1 MCKRGLGCERDWSR
15 SNGIGSD
22 YPPLKGNRSPIII
35 SSRQKRLR
43 AQWAELYPSTGLFVP
58 LFKVMYSSYFKAVF
72 FFSLIAAVFGVSCST
87 EHQPKVT
94 QGQAAN
100 STAAEVNRGLAT
112 LAQTTTPSSADY
124 QIGPE
129 DLLQITLYNVDADT
143 RTPRVVNLRVSN
155 QGLISLPLIGEIKVS
170 GLTSSGLEKELQKR
184 YEKYIYNP
192 QVAVLVSDYK
202 QQVSVMGAVLRP
214 GSLPLTGPKT
224 VIDILGIAGGVT
236 DRAGTQVHIYRQ
248 GPNGRETYVIDLLV
262 LASNASLINENN
274 ATLITMPLQGGDI
287 INVPPAGMFFVQ
299 GAVKSPGSFPLGR
312 RYSLTQALAT
322 AGGVDPDLNASEITI
337 FRGKGQ
343 PVTVDLQAIL
353 AGSVSDP
360 PIEADDVIV
369 VPISNLK
376 YVYYRVFG
384 TVLGWGLSIGSIAH
398 GS

>member
-1 MCKRGLGCERDWSR
+1 M
-15 SNGIGSD
+15 
-22 YPPLKGNRSPIII
+22 
-35 SSRQKRLR
+35 Q
-43 AQWAELYPSTGLFVP
+43 AEP
-58 LFKVMYSSYFKAVF
+58 
-72 FFSLIAAVFGVSCST
+72 
-87 EHQPKVT
+87 
-94 QGQAAN
+94 AN
-100 STAAEVNRGLAT
+100 SAAAEVNRGLAM

-155 QGLISLPLIGEIKVS
+155 QGLISLPLIGEIRVS
-170 GLTSSGLEKELQKR
+170 GLTPSGLEKELQKR

-192 QVAVLVSDYK
+192 QVGVMVSDYR
-202 QQVSVMGAVLRP
+202 QQVSVMGAVLKP
-214 GSLPLTGPKT
+214 GSFPLTGPKT

-248 GPNGRETYVIDLLV
+248 RPNGRETYVIDLLA
-262 LASNASLINENN
+262 LANN
-274 ATLITMPLQGGDI
+274 ATLINAGNVDLITMPLQGGDI

-322 AGGVDPDLNASEITI
+322 AGGVDPDLSNSSEITI
-337 FRGKGQ
+337 FRGKGASTMQ
-343 PVTVDLQAIL
+343 PLTVDLHAIL
-353 AGSVSDP
+353 DGSASDP

-369 VPISNLK
+369 VPISSVK

>member
-1 MCKRGLGCERDWSR
+1 
-15 SNGIGSD
+15 
-22 YPPLKGNRSPIII
+22 
-35 SSRQKRLR
+35 
-43 AQWAELYPSTGLFVP
+43 
-58 LFKVMYSSYFKAVF
+58 MYSSYFKAVI
-72 FFSLIAAVFGVSCST
+72 FFSFIGAVFGVSCSSFN
-87 EHQPKVT
+87 ESQPKVT
-94 QGQAAN
+94 QGQPAN
-100 STAAEVNRGLAT
+100 PTAAEVNRGLAT

-170 GLTSSGLEKELQKR
+170 GLTPSGLEKELQKR

-322 AGGVDPDLNASEITI
+322 AGGVDPDLNAPDITI

-343 PVTVDLQAIL
+343 PVTVDLQGIL

-369 VPISNLK
+369 VPINSLK
-376 YVYYRVFG
+376 YVYHK
-384 TVLGWGLSIGSIAH
+384 VLGQLLGWSTSIAGTAIIS